1 MRLVRWLFGVI
12 ALILVVAVVS
22 LMLLPKERIARIA
35 ADQLSRLTGR
45 DVAITG
51 DVAMTFWP
59 VLGVS
64 AGGLEV
70 GNADWADNGAML
82 TAANAAIGI
91 DASALL
97 RGEIR
102 ITNIAAHS
110 PTIRLEQRADGR
122 ASWRFTNATGDA
134 GISSTAAQGRPRR
147 PLSIQKLTVT
157 DATLI
162 YVAEG
167 AAPLRYEDVDLA
179 LDWPDRQGPAK
190 IEAAARPMGEP
201 IQVEAKID
209 AFDRF
214 LEGAVTPVTLR
225 LTAPGGGMTLTGR
238 ASLEGAVE
246 GALWFKSA
254 DTSRLADALGA
265 PDVILPEGLGRK
277 ADVKAQLTLTPDRR
291 LFLRDLVA
299 DLGGNR
305 LEGAADLILDGTP
318 RINAELRTATLDLS
332 ALTERHD
339 ASAGTPAAPAA
350 TDGWPDTP
358 LDASVL
364 STFDGEARLRADAVN
379 LGDVQLGP
387 VQAVLR
393 NDASRLVADIRELA
407 VFDGMVTGEFVV
419 NNRNSLS
426 VGGQLNAQEIR
437 ANLLLSSLAG
447 IDRFSGTANAE
458 VSFLGSGQ
466 SIDAM
471 MKSLRGNGSFSVGR
485 GTIEGIDLDALLGSF
500 DVQGGTTVFDSLTGS
515 FAMQAGVL
523 RNDDLTLLL
532 PNFNATGAGQ
542 VGLGERTIDYTLTP
556 KALHLNGDRGL
567 AIPVHIT
574 GPWAD
579 PSIKAD
585 VKAAIDLNFGEEK
598 ARAEQKVKQKL
609 EEKLTEELG
618 LAPQEGQSVEDA
630 VKDKLEGELKRGLL
644 ELFE

>member
-1 MRLVRWLFGVI
+1 M
-12 ALILVVAVVS
+12 
-22 LMLLPKERIARIA
+22 
-35 ADQLSRLTGR
+35 
-45 DVAITG
+45 
-51 DVAMTFWP
+51 
-59 VLGVS
+59 
-64 AGGLEV
+64 
-70 GNADWADNGAML
+70 
-82 TAANAAIGI
+82 
-91 DASALL
+91 
-97 RGEIR
+97 
-102 ITNIAAHS
+102 
-110 PTIRLEQRADGR
+110 
-122 ASWRFTNATGDA
+122 
-134 GISSTAAQGRPRR
+134 
-147 PLSIQKLTVT
+147 
-157 DATLI
+157 
-162 YVAEG
+162 
-167 AAPLRYEDVDLA
+167 
-179 LDWPDRQGPAK
+179 
-190 IEAAARPMGEP
+190 
-201 IQVEAKID
+201 
-209 AFDRF
+209 
-214 LEGAVTPVTLR
+214 
-225 LTAPGGGMTLTGR
+225 
-238 ASLEGAVE
+238 
-246 GALWFKSA
+246 
-254 DTSRLADALGA
+254 
-265 PDVILPEGLGRK
+265 
-277 ADVKAQLTLTPDRR
+277 
-291 LFLRDLVA
+291 
-299 DLGGNR
+299 
-305 LEGAADLILDGTP
+305 
-318 RINAELRTATLDLS
+318 
-332 ALTERHD
+332 
-339 ASAGTPAAPAA
+339 
-350 TDGWPDTP
+350 
-358 LDASVL
+358 L

-387 VQAVLR
+387 VHAVLR

-407 VFDGMVTGEFVV
+407 VFDGMVTGEFIV
-419 NNRNSLS
+419 NNRSGLS

-437 ANLLLSSLAG
+437 ANPLLSSLAG

-556 KALHLNGDRGL
+556 KALRLNGDRGL

-644 ELFE
+644 KLFE